1 MLLSLYRARDPSL
14 PVAIRREAFG
24 RLVDAYQDAAF
35 GAAYAV
41 LGHRQL
47 AEDAALEGFL
57 EAWRHID
64 SLVSTA
70 AFWNWL
76 RRLVISKASRRLR
89 ELRNCPQT
97 NDALVE
103 LSTDD
108 SHARLWLDPFLADL
122 PRVQREALILFHV
135 VGLSREE
142 TAVFTGVSLT
152 TTKKR
157 LSGALNRLR
166 RRMIEMPSEGYNE
179 ILPSGDERFRRRAL
193 LLSGEFAELLSQRKP
208 ILNALDDCVERAGDG
223 PVAHAFEQMKA
234 QVMIG
239 APMAD
244 AMRRFPQ
251 VFRPEDA
258 EAVYVGEEMGLLHDV
273 LARLATGA
281 AMDPLQLRA
290 EYEERLIG

>member
-1 MLLSLYRARDPSL
+1 
-14 PVAIRREAFG
+14 
-24 RLVDAYQDAAF
+24 
-35 GAAYAV
+35 
-41 LGHRQL
+41 
-47 AEDAALEGFL
+47 
-57 EAWRHID
+57 
-64 SLVSTA
+64 
-70 AFWNWL
+70 
-76 RRLVISKASRRLR
+76 
-89 ELRNCPQT
+89 
-97 NDALVE
+97 
-103 LSTDD
+103 
-108 SHARLWLDPFLADL
+108 
-122 PRVQREALILFHV
+122 
-135 VGLSREE
+135 
-142 TAVFTGVSLT
+142 
-152 TTKKR
+152 
-157 LSGALNRLR
+157 
-166 RRMIEMPSEGYNE
+166 MPSEGYNE